1 MTVVTVKRFTV
12 DEYHRLIKLFFFA
25 EGDRLELIRGE
36 LIEMVSKG
44 MPHVFCSGVLCRQLD
59 RLLGDRAVIRGQDP
73 ITISSHSEPE
83 PDVVIAVGHENDY
96 LGHHPYPEN
105 ILLVVEVS
113 DSTLRYDQTV
123 KLSLYAEAGIDD
135 YWIVNLEAQQVERY
149 SQPYQNAQ
157 GEFNYLSKQ
166 ISLPNQSVAIPGFE
180 DAVLELNRI
189 FPASP

>member
-1 MTVVTVKRFTV
+1 MTVATAKRFTV
-12 DEYHRLIKLFFFA
+12 DEYHRLIALGFLR

-44 MPHVFCSGVLCRQLD
+44 MPHVFCNGVLCRQLD

-96 LGHHPYPEN
+96 LVHHPYPED
-105 ILLVVEVS
+105 ILLVIEVS
-113 DSTLRYDQTV
+113 DSTLKYDQTV
-123 KLSLYAEAGIDD
+123 KLSLYAGAGIAN
-135 YWIVNLEAQQVERY
+135 YWIMNLEAQQVECY

-157 GEFNYLSKQ
+157 GEFNYLNKQ
-166 ISLPNQSVAIPGFE
+166 ISLPNQTIAIPGFG

-189 FPASP
+189 FPVSS